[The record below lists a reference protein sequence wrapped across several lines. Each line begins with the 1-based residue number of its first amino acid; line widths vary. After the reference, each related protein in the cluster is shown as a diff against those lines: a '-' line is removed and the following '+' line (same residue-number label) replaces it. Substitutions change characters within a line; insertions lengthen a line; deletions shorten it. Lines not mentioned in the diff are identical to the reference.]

1 MKKLKQS
8 LAFFQ
13 YLLTRLKNMSKSLYE
28 TLDVSSTASA
38 EEIKKAYRRLARKY
52 HPDINKDAGAEDKFK
67 EINAAY
73 EILSD
78 EQKRH
83 QYDQYGDNMFGGQNF
98 HDFANA
104 QNGANLDD
112 ILRSIFGGGGAGGF
126 GGFNSSS
133 SRGFNTGGFGGG
145 FGGFSEPDLD
155 VSAKII
161 IPFNVAIL
169 GGKHSLS
176 YNNENFDVK
185 IPAGIKNGEKMR
197 VKDKGKSFQ
206 GHKGDLLLSVE
217 VAVSPEYTREGDDLI
232 KTIDIPLKTAW
243 FGGKIAVETLYKEI
257 TLKVKEDT
265 KNGQKFRVKEYGA
278 LNRKIQ
284 TKGDLY
290 LVANV
295 ILPPI
300 ASLDS
305 NLKAMLETQL
315 VNG

>member
-1 MKKLKQS
+1 
-8 LAFFQ
+8 
-13 YLLTRLKNMSKSLYE
+13 MSKSLYD
-28 TLDVSSTASA
+28 TLDISQDASA

-52 HPDINKDAGAEDKFK
+52 HPDINKDAGAEEKFK

-78 EQKRH
+78 EQKRR

-98 HDFANA
+98 HDFAHA

-112 ILRSIFGGGGAGGF
+112 ILRSIFGGGGGFGGFSSRQGGF
-126 GGFNSSS
+126 GGFSNA
-133 SRGFNTGGFGGG
+133 GFGGGG

-206 GHKGDLLLSVE
+206 GQKGDLILSVE
-217 VAVSPEYTREGDDLI
+217 VASSPEYTREGDDLI
-232 KTIDIPLKTAW
+232 KSIDIPLKTAL
-243 FGGKIAVETLYKEI
+243 FGGKVAVDTLYKEI

-278 LNRKIQ
+278 LNRKTQ
-284 TKGDLY
+284 NKGDLY
-290 LVANV
+290 LIANIV
-295 ILPPI
+295 LPPLS
-300 ASLDS
+300 SLDS
-305 NLKAMLETQL
+305 ELKAVLETKL
-315 VNG
+315 PN

>member
-1 MKKLKQS
+1 
-8 LAFFQ
+8 
-13 YLLTRLKNMSKSLYE
+13 MSKSLYE
-28 TLDVSSTASA
+28 TLDVAVDASA

-52 HPDINKDAGAEDKFK
+52 HPDINKDSGAEEKFK

-78 EQKRH
+78 EQKRR
-83 QYDQYGDNMFGGQNF
+83 QYDQYGDSMFGGQNF

-104 QNGANLDD
+104 QGGANLDD
-112 ILRSIFGGGGAGGF
+112 ILRSIFGGGGGGF
-126 GGFNSSS
+126 GGFSSGG
-133 SRGFNTGGFGGG
+133 RGGFGSFGSGG

-176 YNNENFDVK
+176 YNNESFDVK

-197 VKDKGKSFQ
+197 VKEKGKTFQ
-206 GHKGDLLLSVE
+206 GQKGDLILSVE
-217 VAVSPEYTREGDDLI
+217 VASSPEYTREGDDLV
-232 KTIDIPLKTAW
+232 KSIDLPLKTAL
-243 FGGKIAVETLYKEI
+243 FGGKIAVDTLYKEI

-278 LNRKIQ
+278 LNRKTQ
-284 TKGDLY
+284 SKGDLY
-290 LVANV
+290 LVANIV
-295 ILPPI
+295 LPPL

-305 NLKAMLETQL
+305 SLKALLEEHL
-315 VNG
+315 PN

>member
-1 MKKLKQS
+1 
-8 LAFFQ
+8 
-13 YLLTRLKNMSKSLYE
+13 MSKSLYE
-28 TLDVSSTASA
+28 TLDVAADASA

-52 HPDINKDAGAEDKFK
+52 HPDINKDSGAEEKFK

-78 EQKRH
+78 EQKRR
-83 QYDQYGDNMFGGQNF
+83 QYDQYGDSMFGGQNF

-104 QNGANLDD
+104 QGGANLDD
-112 ILRSIFGGGGAGGF
+112 ILRSIFGGGGGGGF
-126 GGFNSSS
+126 GGFSSGG
-133 SRGFNTGGFGGG
+133 RGGFGSFGSGG

-176 YNNENFDVK
+176 YNNESFDVK

-197 VKDKGKSFQ
+197 VKEKGKSFQ
-206 GHKGDLLLSVE
+206 GQKGDLILSVE
-217 VAVSPEYTREGDDLI
+217 VASSPEYTREGDDLV
-232 KTIDIPLKTAW
+232 KSIDIPLKTAL
-243 FGGKIAVETLYKEI
+243 FGGKIAVDTLYKEI

-278 LNRKIQ
+278 LNRKTQ
-284 TKGDLY
+284 SKGDLY
-290 LVANV
+290 LVANIV
-295 ILPPI
+295 LPPL

-305 NLKAMLETQL
+305 SLKALLEEHL
-315 VNG
+315 PH

>member
-1 MKKLKQS
+1 
-8 LAFFQ
+8 
-13 YLLTRLKNMSKSLYE
+13 MSKSLYE
-28 TLDVSSTASA
+28 TLDVASDASA

-52 HPDINKDAGAEDKFK
+52 HPDINKDTGAEEKFK

-78 EQKRH
+78 AQKRQ

-104 QNGANLDD
+104 QGGANLDD
-112 ILRSIFGGGGAGGF
+112 ILRSIFGGGGGGGF
-126 GGFNSSS
+126 GGFSSGGRS
-133 SRGFNTGGFGGG
+133 GFGGFGGGG

-197 VKDKGKSFQ
+197 VKEKGKSFQ
-206 GHKGDLLLSVE
+206 GQKGDLILSVE
-217 VAVSPEYTREGDDLI
+217 VASSPEYTREGDDLV
-232 KTIDIPLKTAW
+232 KSIDIPLKTAL
-243 FGGKIAVETLYKEI
+243 FGGKIAVDTLYKEI

-278 LNRKIQ
+278 LNRKTQ
-284 TKGDLY
+284 SKGDLY
-290 LVANV
+290 LVANIV
-295 ILPPI
+295 LPPL

-305 NLKAMLETQL
+305 SLKALMESTLP
-315 VNG
+315 N

>member
-1 MKKLKQS
+1 
-8 LAFFQ
+8 
-13 YLLTRLKNMSKSLYE
+13 MSKSLYE
-28 TLDVSSTASA
+28 TLDVSADASA

-52 HPDINKDAGAEDKFK
+52 HPDINKDAGAEEKFK

-78 EQKRH
+78 EQKRQ

-104 QNGANLDD
+104 QGGANLDD
-112 ILRSIFGGGGAGGF
+112 ILRSIFGGGGFGGARGGF
-126 GGFNSSS
+126 GGFS
-133 SRGFNTGGFGGG
+133 GGGFGGGG

-176 YNNENFDVK
+176 YNNESFDVK
-185 IPAGIKNGEKMR
+185 IPAGIKSGEKMR

-206 GHKGDLLLSVE
+206 GQKGDLILSVE
-217 VAVSPEYTREGDDLI
+217 VASSPEYTREGDDLV
-232 KTIDIPLKTAW
+232 KSIDIPLKTAL
-243 FGGKIAVETLYKEI
+243 FGGKIAVDTLYKEI

-278 LNRKIQ
+278 LNRKTQ
-284 TKGDLY
+284 NKGDLY
-290 LVANV
+290 LVANIV
-295 ILPPI
+295 LPPV

-305 NLKAMLETQL
+305 ALRATMEANLP
-315 VNG
+315 N

>member
-1 MKKLKQS
+1 
-8 LAFFQ
+8 
-13 YLLTRLKNMSKSLYE
+13 MSKSLYD
-28 TLDVSSTASA
+28 TLDISQDASA

-52 HPDINKDAGAEDKFK
+52 HPDINKDAGAEEKFK

-78 EQKRH
+78 EQKRR

-98 HDFANA
+98 HDFAHA

-112 ILRSIFGGGGAGGF
+112 ILRSIFGGGGGFGGFSSRQGGF
-126 GGFNSSS
+126 GGFSNA
-133 SRGFNTGGFGGG
+133 G

-206 GHKGDLLLSVE
+206 GQKGDLILSVE
-217 VAVSPEYTREGDDLI
+217 VASSPEYTREGDDLI
-232 KTIDIPLKTAW
+232 KSIDIPLKTAL
-243 FGGKIAVETLYKEI
+243 FGGKVAVDTLYKEI

-278 LNRKIQ
+278 LNRKTQ
-284 TKGDLY
+284 NKGDLY
-290 LVANV
+290 LIANIV
-295 ILPPI
+295 LPPLS
-300 ASLDS
+300 SLDS
-305 NLKAMLETQL
+305 ELKAVLETKL
-315 VNG
+315 PN